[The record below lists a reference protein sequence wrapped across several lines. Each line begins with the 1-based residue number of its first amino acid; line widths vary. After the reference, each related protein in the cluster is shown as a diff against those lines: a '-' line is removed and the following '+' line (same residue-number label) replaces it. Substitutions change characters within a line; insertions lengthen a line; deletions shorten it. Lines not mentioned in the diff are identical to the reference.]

1 MKRSEMLEKIAIAY
15 CIDNRAF
22 VNGPRKIDMYF
33 AELALTTVEKAG
45 MLPPKAQIPI
55 QVNGSETYITDYCW
69 EKE

>member
-1 MKRSEMLEKIAIAY
+1 MVILLYNKFNEISRGGMSEMTDLDRINI
-15 CIDNRAF
+15 
-22 VNGPRKIDMYF
+22 
-33 AELALTTVEKAG
+33 LLLTAEKAG